1 MIVPVILSG
10 GSGTRLWPLS
20 RSSYPKQFLRVGA
33 GRSLLQETVLRVAG
47 DGFSA
52 PVAVS
57 NEEQRFLVAHHLMEA
72 GRPSAKILLEPVA
85 RNTGP
90 AAAAACLY
98 LARTEDPLVLV
109 LPADHVIA
117 NVAAFRQ
124 GIAAGAEHA
133 RSGFL
138 VTFGIRPDR
147 PHTGYGYIEAGRRLG
162 DARSGPVG
170 YAVQRFVEKPDA
182 ATAQSYIESGGYFWN
197 SGIFLFR
204 ASAFLREL
212 EGFAPEILAACRE
225 AVDRGSHDGDFFR
238 FEAAAF
244 RRAPNLSI
252 DYAVMERT
260 GAAAV
265 VPVDMGWSDVGSWSA
280 LWEVAEKD
288 GSGNVVEGD
297 AVLHDVSDSYVR
309 TDGPLIAGIGISAM
323 VVVATEDAVLVAPK
337 DRAQEVRVIVD
348 RLKSAGRTEH
358 DTHRLVHRPWGSYRT
373 ISLGDRYQ
381 VKEIIVKPGASLSL
395 QMHRHRAEHWVVVEG
410 TASVVRGEEKLLLS
424 ENQSIFIP
432 RGTKHRLANPGKLNL
447 RLIEVQ
453 SGSYLGED
461 DILRFEDDYG
471 RVR

>member
-20 RSSYPKQFLRVGA
+20 RASFPKQFLKVGM
-33 GRSLLQETVLRVAG
+33 GRSLLQETALRVAG
-47 DGFSA
+47 SGFA
-52 PVAVS
+52 PPLAVS
-57 NEEQRFLVAHHLMEA
+57 NEQQRFLIAHHLLEA
-72 GRPSAKILLEPVA
+72 GRPASKVLLEPSP

-90 AAAAACLY
+90 AIAAACLY
-98 LARTEDPLVLV
+98 VMREGDATVLI

-117 NVAAFRQ
+117 NVAAFRK
-124 GIAAGAEHA
+124 GVAAGVEHA
-133 RSGFL
+133 ETGSL

-147 PHTGYGYIEAGRRLG
+147 PHTGYGYIEAGRRIEG
-162 DARSGPVG
+162 SSSEPPG
-170 YAVQRFVEKPDA
+170 YAVRRFVEKPDQH
-182 ATAQSYIESGGYFWN
+182 TAEGYVKSGMHYWN

-212 EGFAPEILAACRE
+212 ATLAPEMLEACRE
-225 AVDRGSHDGDFFR
+225 AVQGGSHDGGFFR
-238 FEAAAF
+238 LQAEAFE
-244 RRAPNLSI
+244 RAPALAV

-260 GAAAV
+260 DAGVV
-265 VPVDMGWSDVGSWSA
+265 VPVQMGWSDVGSWSA

-288 GSGNVVEGD
+288 RSGNVVEGD
-297 AVLHDVSDSYVR
+297 AVLEEV
-309 TDGPLIAGIGISAM
+309 TDTYIRSEGPLVAGIGLSEM

-337 DRAQEVRVIVD
+337 DRAQEVRAIVD
-348 RLKSAGRTEH
+348 RLKLAGRSEH

-395 QMHRHRAEHWVVVEG
+395 QMHHHRAEHWVVVEG
-410 TASVVRGEEKLLLS
+410 TASIIRGDEQLLLH

-432 RGTKHRLANPGKLNL
+432 LGARHRLANPGKLNL

-461 DILRFEDDYG
+461 DILRFEDNYG
-471 RVR
+471 RTG